1 YVEWRTEYERDVTP
15 ALERV
20 KGELAAP
27 PSVSV
32 TTMLREGKPVKE
44 LLKAAEEFEADLV
57 IVGSKGLGLLDRML
71 VGSTASGIIRGAQ
84 NAVFALP
91 MAAIA
96 AKDKKEAAAAPSA
109 VGA

>member
-1 YVEWRTEYERDVTP
+1 
-15 ALERV
+15 
-20 KGELAAP
+20 
-27 PSVSV
+27 
-32 TTMLREGKPVKE
+32 MMREGKPVKE
-44 LLKAAEEFEADLV
+44 LLKAAEEFEADLI

-96 AKDKKEAAAAPSA
+96 AKGKTEAAAEPSA